1 MFSKGVSDMRDFQ
14 NEAEESVPSCYGGED
29 YYAWCEAY
37 VAGAES
43 GYRHCLEDL
52 KSWIDSEIE
61 SIIQHN
67 LEKI

>member
-1 MFSKGVSDMRDFQ
+1 MRDFQ

-52 KSWIDSEIE
+52 NRGLMLRL
-61 SIIQHN
+61 N
-67 LEKI
+67 L